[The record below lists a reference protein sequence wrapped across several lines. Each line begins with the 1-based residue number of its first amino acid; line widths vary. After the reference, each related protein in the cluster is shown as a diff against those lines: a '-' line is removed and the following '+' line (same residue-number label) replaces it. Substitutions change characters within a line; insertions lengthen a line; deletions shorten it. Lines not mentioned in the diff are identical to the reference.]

1 MAHDTKGPRFETEVL
16 KTLEGMGIECYGS
29 HDQIPFSNLY
39 PESSPNEHLEID
51 IVCLIK
57 GVCVL
62 IETTKEKGR
71 PSQKIKRFI
80 RHCELIRNSELD
92 KREVFSHF
100 NIPEEKLP
108 AFTGINTWRYLY
120 IGTADELSRQKPSN
134 YPETDL
140 LHIFDEA
147 NWEYFKKLERAI
159 QFTSQY
165 EFFAALKIGPDDLKD
180 PVLGNSLI
188 DKPYLPLTNITLGS
202 RQVQASLYVVVFTP
216 AELLRIA
223 KVSRFQG
230 QPLTVS
236 AVSSESTGNSTTQK
250 SRGYQRILSYEKL
263 KKIADFVGDNPNV
276 TFPTNLTLVLSKEC
290 EIRDEKLY
298 LPTQYASVDLIDGQ
312 HRLFSYT
319 LSDNEQV
326 RSNAQLI
333 TTCIK
338 FQTKKPKEINQY
350 AAQTFITINREQ
362 TKVKRELI
370 LLISYD
376 VLDEKTPEAVAAKIL
391 KICDDKSNGVLERIF
406 AIRAFIKKNR
416 FDQRPIPIISVIE
429 ELARISKP
437 ENLSMIRN
445 VLGEHTE
452 NAEEVQEDC
461 ELLIQAM
468 VTLLES
474 YFSLI
479 KKVFPVDWGNP
490 NSLLMC
496 AKYFAAFIKLLG
508 TLTIGDNQFT
518 IDQIETELL
527 KIKQN
532 ILDKYNKGR
541 GNYPN
546 LVFNPDAYHAV
557 KSNLPSKSG
566 GSITKIHELLNEN
579 R

>member
-1 MAHDTKGPRFETEVL
+1 MAHDTKGPRFEKEVL

-29 HDQIPFSNLY
+29 HDQIPLSNLY

-120 IGTADELSRQKPSN
+120 IGTANELSRQKSSS
-134 YPETDL
+134 YPETDF

-338 FQTKKPKEINQY
+338 FDTKKRKEINQY

-391 KICDDKSNGVLERIF
+391 KTCDDKPNGVLERIF
-406 AIRAFIKKNR
+406 AIRAFIKKNQ
-416 FDQRPIPIISVIE
+416 FDQRPIPIISVVE
-429 ELARISKP
+429 ELARISKL
-437 ENLSMIRN
+437 ENLSAIVD
-445 VLGEHTE
+445 VLGEHFEDTKE
-452 NAEEVQEDC
+452 RQEDY
-461 ELLIQAM
+461 EMLIR
-468 VTLLES
+468 VGRTLLER
-474 YFSLI
+474 YFKLV
-479 KKVFPVDWGNP
+479 KKVFDVDWGDP

-496 AKYFAAFIKLLG
+496 AKYFGAFIRLLG
-508 TLTIGDNQFT
+508 TFTITEDQLTIE
-518 IDQIETELL
+518 QIETELEN
-527 KIKQN
+527 IKQN
-532 ILDKYNKGR
+532 ILEKYNKGR
-541 GNYPN
+541 SSNPN
-546 LVFNPDAYHAV
+546 LVFDPDAYCAPRT
-557 KSNLPSKSG
+557 NLPSKRG
-566 GSITKIHELLNEN
+566 GSIKDIHDLLNEN